1 MPGQSIF
8 AEGLEGL
15 LAEGNVSR
23 LPLQPRKR
31 QKSAIVRIGREMVI
45 GQATEWLSVRKWT
58 VPFMVWTSPGLG
70 IRSFTHSLFNL
81 LLKITNFK
89 ERPKTICSHRS
100 LQKSN
105 RERFAHITLY
115 KRAILSER
123 AKSKCANEQIP
134 NPGLVQTMK
143 GIVHLFTKSH
153 H

>member
-31 QKSAIVRIGREMVI
+31 QKSAIVRIGRGMVI
-45 GQATEWLSVRKWT
+45 GQATEWLFVRKWT
-58 VPFMVWTSPGLG
+58 VPFMVWTSPGWEFALSL
-70 IRSFTHSLFNL
+70 IRSSIFCSKSLI
-81 LLKITNFK
+81 LKRDRK
-89 ERPKTICSHRS
+89 
-100 LQKSN
+100 Q
-105 RERFAHITLY
+105 FAHIALY
-115 KRAILSER
+115 KRATVNDLLTSLFTKER
-123 AKSKCANEQIP
+123 FWAKEQRANEQIP